1 MQQYRLRS
9 ATPTQQAYRFLSV
22 SFLAFISAVGLAQQS
37 TPDPALTE
45 QVKNVLEKNPEIVY
59 DALVSY
65 QKQQEAKKIQAV
77 KKYMNDNTKS
87 LFFDKAD
94 GVLGNPKAKTTL
106 LIINDYGCG
115 YCKKS
120 RLIIDEIVK
129 DNKDLRIVIKQ
140 LPVLGPGS
148 VYAAKAATLAQKK
161 KKFTVFDSKLSS
173 MERPITEEKVKKA
186 MQQSGLDPKEIDAQ
200 KQSLE
205 AVINSNYVHAQKLM
219 IRGTPALII
228 YSPPTSQAEFI
239 DNVIDKK
246 AIEEKIKEHQDQMS
260 S

>member
-1 MQQYRLRS
+1 MKQNWLRQPIP
-9 ATPTQQAYRFLSV
+9 AQQAYRFLSV
-22 SFLAFISAVGLAQQS
+22 SFLAFISAVGLAQQG
-37 TPDPALTE
+37 TTDPVLTE

-65 QKQQEAKKIQAV
+65 QKQQEAKKTQAV
-77 KKYMNDNTKS
+77 EKYMIDNAKS
-87 LFFDKAD
+87 LFFDEDD

-120 RLIIDEIVK
+120 RMIIDEIVK

-148 VYAAKAATLAQKK
+148 VYAAKAATLAHKK
-161 KKFTVFDSKLSS
+161 KRFTVFDSKLSS
-173 MERPITEEKVKKA
+173 MERPITEAKVKKA
-186 MQQSGLDPKEIDAQ
+186 MQQSGLDPKELDAQ

-205 AVINSNYVHAQKLM
+205 AVINNNYIHAQKLM

-228 YSPPTSQAEFI
+228 FSPPTGQAEFI

-246 AIEEKIKEHQDQMS
+246 AIEVKIEEYQDRTS